1 MKTLQK
7 EMKSLAKS
15 NLTLTVKWTLLTSI
29 FIFFLFS
36 IFAMITYKSST
47 DLLVKEEQKHL
58 KQTHIEV
65 EKRLGRS
72 DKELNAEITTKLLTE
87 GEVSKTVNQVNGSDK
102 PMIEVNNFI
111 AELSQPELT
120 ATIYDKKQNVIFET
134 RQNGF
139 PYKGSELREIQEVTL
154 NDKTGFI
161 LTQPVISDTT
171 DELVG
176 YVQLFYDMTIVN
188 SVKNKLL
195 ANIIILLLVGLLLTL
210 LLGFILSSYFLKP
223 LRQITNVINEIKS
236 NPQAD
241 IRIPEMAAKDEFSD
255 LSEVFNDMI
264 DRMQKFIEQQ
274 QQFVEDVSHELRTP
288 VAIIEGHLK
297 LLNRWGKD
305 DPEILEES
313 LDASLQEIIRM
324 KSLVQEML
332 DLSRLEQVEF
342 QHQNDTS
349 STKEVM
355 HQTYNN
361 FKILHPEFTFILDD
375 DLMKEE
381 QVKIYRHHF
390 EQLLII
396 LLDNAVKYSTTRK
409 EIHLS
414 LSKTRDNLEIAIQD
428 FGEGISPRDLSQ
440 IFNRFY
446 RVDKAR
452 SRHKGGNGLGLSIAR
467 ELVESYGGK
476 ILAESAVGVGTIFR
490 IELPLVIDEIND
502 K

>member
-1 MKTLQK
+1 MKK
-7 EMKSLAKS
+7 ERNDMKSLAKS

-29 FIFFLFS
+29 FIFCLFS
-36 IFAMITYKSST
+36 ILAMITYKTST

-65 EKRLGRS
+65 EKRLANSAEELTAQITTQLLTDGAIN
-72 DKELNAEITTKLLTE
+72 KELPQSESMSE
-87 GEVSKTVNQVNGSDK
+87 

-120 ATIYDKKQNVIFET
+120 TTIYDAKQQVIFET
-134 RQNGF
+134 RENRF
-139 PYKGSELREIQEVTL
+139 PYKGSELREIQEITL

-161 LTQPVISDTT
+161 LTQPVISNETNK
-171 DELVG
+171 LVG
-176 YVQLFYDMTIVN
+176 YIQLFYDMTIVN

-195 ANIIILLLVGLLLTL
+195 SNIIILLLVGLLVTL

-241 IRIPEMAAKDEFSD
+241 IRIPEMTAKDEFSD
-255 LSEVFNDMI
+255 LGEVFNDMI

-305 DPEILEES
+305 DPEVLEES

-349 STKEVM
+349 AAKEVV

-396 LLDNAVKYSTTRK
+396 LLDNAVKYSTDRR

-414 LSKTRDNLEIAIQD
+414 LSKTMSNLEIAIQD

-476 ILAESAVGVGTIFR
+476 ILAESALGVGTIFR
-490 IELPLVIDEIND
+490 IELPLVTLDKND
-502 K
+502 N